1 MSNCNCE
8 SSDCGFCGFQ
18 NREQEP
24 ERLPDMSSEIASMGR
39 GSMARRIAVLERALE
54 IQGEALFEAKEALAG
69 IAADDNTWQGQE
81 AKAALVLIAHMLGG
95 K

>member
-1 MSNCNCE
+1 MRSTSE
-8 SSDCGFCGFQ
+8 TDI
-18 NREQEP
+18 
-24 ERLPDMSSEIASMGR
+24 LPDMSQELASMGR
-39 GSMARRIAVLERALE
+39 GSMARRIAQLEDDVATAKQLVRDVAKERNAL
-54 IQGEALFEAKEALAG
+54 QEALTEAKEALAG